1 MSNAQMKTITSLPV
15 EMIEMALNAEF
26 NVPTK
31 ALREMAHDIKTQMP
45 EDEMSDLA
53 AMVMATLQVG
63 CMGVQ
68 QEVID
73 SVESRGRE
81 LESQAWSLSAS
92 NAKLVGLMGRLLEL
106 TPDSLQ
112 KTMIQAEFGQ
122 VIKTN

>member
-15 EMIEMALNAEF
+15 EMIEMALNSEF
-26 NVPTK
+26 NVPTN